1 MAKKNSQPALFD
13 AASFP
18 PDPLPWELAAENDR
32 LVARLVFNRPLDT
45 PFDYL
50 VPDGLRTLI
59 APGQRIKAPFGKGD
73 RPTVGYCVALAAT
86 SEQKRLKTIDSILDR
101 RPLVSESM
109 LRLTR
114 WIADYYLCSWG
125 QVLESVV
132 PAGVKQQAGTRLVTS
147 FVCADRPA
155 GDAPTPKLSA
165 KQKAVLE
172 ILTTAGRPMDAAELT
187 QAADCGTAPLSALR
201 QKGLIRAVRNRQA
214 QARPSEPPPRE
225 DDLRLNPDQEKALDT
240 ILGLQRAGQHRTVLL
255 HGVTGS
261 GKTEVYI
268 QAIREV
274 VSYGRQ
280 AIVLVPE
287 ISLTPQ
293 TIRRFRR
300 RFASV
305 AVLHSHLS
313 DAERHWHWQQ
323 IASGSVEV
331 VIGARSAVF
340 APTPNLGLIVIDE
353 EHETTFK
360 QETTPRYHAREVA
373 RKRAQLENIPLILGS
388 ATPTLESWLR
398 VQQGQDTLVS
408 LPKRVE
414 RRPLPPVIVVDVR
427 NDPLVRRGAAIGR
440 ALEQAMRHVLH
451 DDSTGQIILFLNLRG
466 FSPAIW
472 CRSCGASV
480 KCPTCDVTLAWH
492 KDRGKALCHVCDYE
506 CDPPAFCPGCNHAG
520 LRYVGIGTQRLE
532 QEVRARFPGASC
544 VRMDSDAMRK
554 RGSHDAALEQFRRG
568 DARILLGTQMIA
580 KGLDFPNVTLVGVV
594 NADTILHQPDFRASE
609 RTFQLISQV
618 SGRTGRGPRGGRVLV
633 QTSVPDEPSIVL
645 AAKHD
650 FDGFVRQEWGHRQS
664 LLAPPCRQFTR
675 IIIRGEREDDVREE
689 ARHIATLCGDAVKA
703 QSLDVRLLGPAPAPV
718 SRIKGQYRFHVM
730 LAAPPG
736 DVVRALWRQVASQ
749 LSPRDAVEWTIDVD
763 PINLR

>member
-1 MAKKNSQPALFD
+1 
-13 AASFP
+13 SFP
-18 PDPLPWELAAENDR
+18 PDPLPWEVAAENDR
-32 LVARLVFNRPLDT
+32 MIARLVFNRPVDSS
-45 PFDYL
+45 FDYL

-59 APGQRIKAPFGKGD
+59 APGQRVKAPFGKGD
-73 RPTVGYCVALAAT
+73 RTTVGYCVEIAT
-86 SEQKRLKTIDSILDR
+86 KTDQNQKRLKTIESILDR
-101 RPLVSESM
+101 QPLVSASM

-114 WIADYYLCSWG
+114 WIADYYLCTWG

-147 FVCADRPA
+147 FVCADRESDEHA
-155 GDAPTPKLSA
+155 APKLSA

-201 QKGLIRAVRNRQA
+201 QKGLIRAVRQRQTL
-214 QARPSEPPPRE
+214 ARPEDPSPRE
-225 DDLRLNPDQEKALDT
+225 ADLQLNVDQRRALDT
-240 ILGLQRAGQHRTVLL
+240 ILGLERAGQHRTVLL

-300 RFASV
+300 RFTSV

-360 QETTPRYHAREVA
+360 QETTPRYHARDVA
-373 RKRAQLENIPLILGS
+373 RERARLENIPLILGS
-388 ATPTLESWLR
+388 ATPTLESWQR
-398 VQQGQDTLVS
+398 VQQGPDALVS
-408 LPKRVE
+408 LPQRVE

-427 NDPLVRRGAAIGR
+427 NDPLCRRGAAIGR
-440 ALEQAMRHVLH
+440 ALEQAMRNVLR
-451 DDSTGQIILFLNLRG
+451 DDASGHGRSREGGQIILFLNLRG

-506 CDPPAFCPGCNHAG
+506 CDPPAFCPACNHAG

-532 QEVRARFPGASC
+532 QEVRARFPGVSC
-544 VRMDSDAMRK
+544 VRMDSDSMRK
-554 RGSHDAALEQFRRG
+554 RGSHDTALEQFRHG
-568 DARILLGTQMIA
+568 EARILLGTQMIA

-633 QTSVPDEPSIVL
+633 QTSAPDEPAIVL
-645 AAKHD
+645 ASKHD
-650 FDGFVRQEWGHRQS
+650 YATFVKQEWGHRQA

-675 IIIRGEREDDVREE
+675 IIVRGEDAEAVREE
-689 ARHIATLCGDAVKA
+689 ARRIAKLCTESAASHKF
-703 QSLDVRLLGPAPAPV
+703 DVRLLGPAPAPV
-718 SRIKGQYRFHVM
+718 SRIKGQYRFHVL
-730 LAAPPG
+730 LAAPQG
-736 DVVRALWRQVASQ
+736 DAVRIVWREVVSQ
-749 LSPRDAVEWTIDVD
+749 LSPRDEVEWTVDVD

>member
-1 MAKKNSQPALFD
+1 
-13 AASFP
+13 
-18 PDPLPWELAAENDR
+18 
-32 LVARLVFNRPLDT
+32 
-45 PFDYL
+45 
-50 VPDGLRTLI
+50 
-59 APGQRIKAPFGKGD
+59 
-73 RPTVGYCVALAAT
+73 
-86 SEQKRLKTIDSILDR
+86 
-101 RPLVSESM
+101 
-109 LRLTR
+109 
-114 WIADYYLCSWG
+114 
-125 QVLESVV
+125 
-132 PAGVKQQAGTRLVTS
+132 
-147 FVCADRPA
+147 
-155 GDAPTPKLSA
+155 
-165 KQKAVLE
+165 
-172 ILTTAGRPMDAAELT
+172 
-187 QAADCGTAPLSALR
+187 
-201 QKGLIRAVRNRQA
+201 
-214 QARPSEPPPRE
+214 
-225 DDLRLNPDQEKALDT
+225 
-240 ILGLQRAGQHRTVLL
+240 LL

-360 QETTPRYHAREVA
+360 QETTPRYHARDVA
-373 RKRAQLENIPLILGS
+373 RERARLENIPLILGS
-388 ATPTLESWLR
+388 ATPTLESWQR
-398 VQQGQDTLVS
+398 VQQGPDTLVS
-408 LPKRVE
+408 LPRRVE

-427 NDPLVRRGAAIGR
+427 NDPLCRKGAAIGR
-440 ALEQAMRHVLH
+440 ALEQAMRNVLR
-451 DDSTGQIILFLNLRG
+451 DDAFAHGRPREGGQIILFLNLRG

-532 QEVRARFPGASC
+532 QEVRARFPGVSC
-544 VRMDSDAMRK
+544 VRMDSDSMRK
-554 RGSHDAALEQFRRG
+554 RGSHDTALEQFRHG
-568 DARILLGTQMIA
+568 EARILLGTQMIA

-633 QTSVPDEPSIVL
+633 QTSAPDEPAIVL
-645 AAKHD
+645 ASKHD
-650 FDGFVRQEWGHRQS
+650 YATFVKQEWGHRQA

-675 IIIRGEREDDVREE
+675 IIVRGQDAEAVREE
-689 ARHIATLCGDAVKA
+689 ARRIARLCTESAASHKF
-703 QSLDVRLLGPAPAPV
+703 DVRLLGPAPAPV
-718 SRIKGQYRFHVM
+718 SRIKGQHRFHVL
-730 LAAPPG
+730 LAAPQG
-736 DVVRALWRQVASQ
+736 DAVRTVWREVASQ
-749 LSPRDAVEWTIDVD
+749 LSAREDVEWTVDVD